1 MVEEILFCWRL
12 FGCELNF
19 LDCSA
24 YMWCFYDCDILA
36 GIYNLNNVISILVI
50 EKCTT
55 VQGSVSQYR
64 MAFLWS
70 LIL

>member
-1 MVEEILFCWRL
+1 VLICGVSMIVTK
-12 FGCELNF
+12 
-19 LDCSA
+19 
-24 YMWCFYDCDILA
+24 LA
-36 GIYNLNNVISILVI
+36 GIYNLNDVISILVI

-64 MAFLWS
+64 MAFLCS